1 MAFDPVEGNVVRVV
15 EFVQFDPVALVKDGL
30 AVGFFPA
37 PALPAGDP
45 FGDAVLEVLAVG
57 VQGDFRPFRREAQ
70 GHDGCQE
77 FHAVIRRRRIA
88 VRQLRHFAGS
98 DIAGDDGPA
107 AGPIGIAQA
116 RAIGIDD
123 EILFLV
129 GTERGR
135 RYSCFG

>member
-1 MAFDPVEGNVVRVV
+1 MAFDPVEGDVVRVV
-15 EFVQFDPVALVKDGL
+15 EFVQFDPVGLIEDGL

-37 PALPAGDP
+37 PALPGSDP
-45 FGDAVLEVLAVG
+45 LGDAVLEVLAVR

-70 GHDGCQE
+70 GHDGRQE
-77 FHAVIRRRRIA
+77 FHTVVRRRRVA
-88 VRQLRHFAGS
+88 VGQFRYFARS
-98 DIAGDDGPA
+98 DVAGNDGPA